1 MTSST
6 LSFDEPPVPADD
18 RPPEKVLDALRLNL
32 VPGIGPRLTQLLMD
46 RFGSVRA
53 IASASLSDLQQVPGI
68 GPKLAMSILTHG
80 TDAAALAE
88 WQRCRAAGVQLLL
101 RGEGRYSPALDRIPD
116 PPQLL
121 YCRGELRP
129 ADELAVAIVGS
140 RHCTPY
146 GRQQAERIAAG
157 LAQAGVTV
165 VSGLARG
172 IDGAAHRAALLAG
185 GRTIAVCATGL
196 SSVYPPEH
204 AELAESIV
212 RQGALLTESPMLQA
226 PVPGLF
232 PQRNRIISGLSL
244 GVIVIEA
251 GRKSGAL
258 HTARHAMEQNRE
270 LFAVPGRIDSEAS
283 QGCLDL
289 IRDGAALIR
298 GVEDVL
304 QALGPLTNPVKTAP
318 TQTVHQPR
326 ELQLSEQERAVLNQ
340 ITAEPIPIDD
350 VLRSLTI
357 ESSRVL
363 ATLTVLEMR
372 KLIRRLPGGFLIRL

>member
-1 MTSST
+1 M
-6 LSFDEPPVPADD
+6 PPAETTPDL
-18 RPPEKVLDALRLNL
+18 PPERILDALRLNL
-32 VPGIGPRLTQLLMD
+32 VPGIGPRLTQLLCD
-46 RFGSVRA
+46 RFGSVSA
-53 IASASLSDLQQVPGI
+53 ILSASVADLQRVPGI
-68 GPKLAMSILTHG
+68 GPKLAMSLITHG
-80 TDAAALAE
+80 RPDEALDE
-88 WQRCRAAGVQLLL
+88 WKRCQAAGVRLFL
-101 RGEGRYSPALDRIPD
+101 RGEGHYSPALDRIPD
-116 PPQLL
+116 PPHLL
-121 YCRGELRP
+121 YCQGELRP

-140 RHCTPY
+140 RHCTAY

-157 LAQAGVTV
+157 LANAGVTV

-172 IDGAAHRAALLAG
+172 IDGSAHRGALQAG

-196 SSVYPPEH
+196 STIYPPEH
-204 AELAESIV
+204 AELAQQIIQ
-212 RQGALLTESPMLQA
+212 QGALLTESPMLQA

-251 GRKSGAL
+251 GRNSGAL
-258 HTARHAMEQNRE
+258 HTARHAMEQNRD

-289 IRDGAALIR
+289 IRDGAVLIR

-304 QALGPLTNPVKTAP
+304 NSLGPLTKPVKMSATES
-318 TQTVHQPR
+318 VHQPR
-326 ELQLSEQERAVLNQ
+326 ELQLSDQERTVLNI
-340 ITAEPIPIDD
+340 ITPEPMPIDD
-350 VLRSLTI
+350 VLRSLTL

-363 ATLTVLEMR
+363 ATLTILEMR

>member
-1 MTSST
+1 MSD
-6 LSFDEPPVPADD
+6 LPAEQSPSDD
-18 RPPEKVLDALRLNL
+18 VLAALRLNL
-32 VPGIGPRLTQLLMD
+32 VPGIGPRLAQLLLD
-46 RFGSVRA
+46 RFGSA
-53 IASASLSDLQQVPGI
+53 KDILSASIADLQQTPGI
-68 GPKLAMSILTHG
+68 GPKLAMALATHG
-80 TDAAALAE
+80 TQSEALDE
-88 WQRCRAAGVQLLL
+88 WRRCQAAGVTLFL
-101 RGEGRYSPALDRIPD
+101 RGEGHYSPALDRIPD
-116 PPQLL
+116 PPHLL
-121 YCRGELRP
+121 YCRGELLP
-129 ADELAVAIVGS
+129 SDELAVAIVGS
-140 RHCTPY
+140 RHCTAY

-157 LAQAGVTV
+157 LANAGITV

-172 IDGAAHRAALLAG
+172 IDACAHRGALQAG

-204 AELAESIV
+204 AELADQIV
-212 RQGALLTESPMLQA
+212 QQGALLTESPMLQA

-251 GRKSGAL
+251 GRNSGAL

-289 IRDGAALIR
+289 IRDGVTLIR
-298 GVEDVL
+298 GVDDVL
-304 QALGPLTNPVKTAP
+304 QALGPLTKPVKTTA
-318 TQTVHQPR
+318 TESVHQPR
-326 ELQLSEQERAVLNQ
+326 ELQLSDQERTVLNQ

-350 VLRSLTI
+350 VLRSLAL

-372 KLIRRLPGGFLIRL
+372 KLVRRLPGGFLIRL

>member
-1 MTSST
+1 MSAVLPFEDPSSP
-6 LSFDEPPVPADD
+6 SGDD
-18 RPPEKVLDALRLNL
+18 PPEPVLDALRLNL
-32 VPGIGPRLTQLLMD
+32 VPGIGPRIAQLLID
-46 RFGSVRA
+46 RFGS
-53 IASASLSDLQQVPGI
+53 IAAVLSASIADLQQVPGI
-68 GPKLAMSILTHG
+68 GPKLAMALATHG
-80 TDAAALAE
+80 SRAEGLAE
-88 WQRCRAAGVQLLL
+88 WRRCRAAGVHLLL

-116 PPQLL
+116 PPHLL
-121 YCRGELRP
+121 YCRGELLP
-129 ADELAVAIVGS
+129 SDELAVAIVGS
-140 RHCTPY
+140 RHCTAY

-157 LAQAGVTV
+157 LARAGITV

-172 IDGAAHRAALLAG
+172 IDSAAHRGALQVG

-196 SSVYPPEH
+196 SSIYPPEH
-204 AELAESIV
+204 ADLAEAIV

-258 HTARHAMEQNRE
+258 HTARHAMEQNRD

-289 IRDGAALIR
+289 IRDGAVLIR
-298 GVEDVL
+298 GIEDVL
-304 QALGPLTNPVKTAP
+304 EALGPLTKPVRTP
-318 TQTVHQPR
+318 PSGIVHQPR
-326 ELQLSEQERAVLNQ
+326 ELQLSDQERTVLNQ
-340 ITAEPIPIDD
+340 ITAEPIAIDE
-350 VLRSLTI
+350 VLRSLEL

-372 KLIRRLPGGFLIRL
+372 QLIRRLPGGFVIRL